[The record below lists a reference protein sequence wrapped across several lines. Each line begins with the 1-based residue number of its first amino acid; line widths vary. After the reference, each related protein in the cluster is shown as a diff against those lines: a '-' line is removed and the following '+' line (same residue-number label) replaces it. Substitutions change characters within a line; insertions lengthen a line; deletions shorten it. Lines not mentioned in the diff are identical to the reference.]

1 MKLFHWI
8 LALAMAAALL
18 CTGCSSSQQ
27 TEPVNIA
34 FLVGIADK
42 ETKVNEGID
51 ELQQL
56 PAMPG
61 TSYAFISIEGVP
73 VSIGTPGV
81 IADLTRRGYTSEM
94 MKRVEAGIRADLMT
108 ELRSYRPVTEGIDL
122 AAAIQ
127 LGVRQLH
134 AQADGQRKNILVL
147 YCSGK
152 STRGLINQVETP
164 VCRLDVE
171 GSVSALADKI
181 GVDMSDVDQVIWY
194 CCGDFAGEGQTP
206 LSGEEKDTLKQF
218 YRSLFMALG
227 MEEDNIVFRDDLPE
241 SECYQFN
248 DAPVPCV
255 EAAGQESG
263 LQELDAVDF
272 AREDALRTPVVLP
285 EETVAYQPD
294 STEFLHP
301 QESQQAMEPLVDFLQ
316 EHAEVQVLLYGGCA
330 GDKDTPYSLQLGRD
344 RAETIRQYLMDSG
357 IEEARLTAVS
367 VPVQQDPYHVY
378 GLGTDSEEASVNR
391 HTVIVD
397 ASTDFARQILQNAQ

>member
-8 LALAMAAALL
+8 LALAMVAALL

-42 ETKVNEGID
+42 ESMLNEGID

-81 IADLTRRGYTSEM
+81 IADLTQRGYTSEM

-122 AAAIQ
+122 ASAIQ

-134 AQADGQRKNILVL
+134 AQADGQRKNILTL

-164 VCRLDVE
+164 ICRLDVE
-171 GSVSALADKI
+171 GSVSAIADKM

-194 CCGDFAGEGQTP
+194 CCGDFTGEGQTP

-218 YRSLFMALG
+218 YRSLFVALG
-227 MEEDNIVFRDDLPE
+227 MQEDNIVFRDDLPE
-241 SECYQFN
+241 SECYQF
-248 DAPVPCV
+248 DDTPVPCV

-263 LQELDAVDF
+263 LQELDTVDF
-272 AREDALRTPVVLP
+272 AREDALQTPVVLP
-285 EETVAYQPD
+285 EETVEYQPD
-294 STEFLHP
+294 SAEFLHP
-301 QESQQAMEPLVDFLQ
+301 QEVQQAMEPLVAFLQ
-316 EHAEVQVLLYGGCA
+316 EHADVQVLLVWRLRGGQRHAVQPAA
-330 GDKDTPYSLQLGRD
+330 GKGTCREHP
-344 RAETIRQYLMDSG
+344 TISD
-357 IEEARLTAVS
+357 
-367 VPVQQDPYHVY
+367 
-378 GLGTDSEEASVNR
+378 
-391 HTVIVD
+391 
-397 ASTDFARQILQNAQ
+397 